1 MRHHGR
7 RARSGMRCVVEYL
20 RIVTRLSRHVIYCY
34 VCVVCIVVAVY
45 LPFTNEFRAY
55 RKP

>member
-1 MRHHGR
+1 MRHNGR